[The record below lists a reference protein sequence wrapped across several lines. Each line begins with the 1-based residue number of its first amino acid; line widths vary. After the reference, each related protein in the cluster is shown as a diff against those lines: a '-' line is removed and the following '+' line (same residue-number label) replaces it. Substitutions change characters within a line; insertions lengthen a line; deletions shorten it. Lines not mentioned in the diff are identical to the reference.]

1 MVPDLVNDTL
11 TLDDVVYQEE
21 ELLASFVIEPG
32 AGLDDL
38 DGDDDDIQMPVKWK
52 WKPIKKKVWLSSL
65 RTRVPYHYVDEFWDP
80 DDKLSTAIIFVHIFF
95 HFVYFS

>member
-1 MVPDLVNDTL
+1 MVLLAHVLWLSGTNHGRPPCSFRLSPGDVVPMVPDLVNDTL

-38 DGDDDDIQMPVKWK
+38 DGDDDDIQMPVK
-52 WKPIKKKVWLSSL
+52 
-65 RTRVPYHYVDEFWDP
+65 
-80 DDKLSTAIIFVHIFF
+80 
-95 HFVYFS
+95 

>member
-38 DGDDDDIQMPVKWK
+38 DGDDDDIQMPVK
-52 WKPIKKKVWLSSL
+52 
-65 RTRVPYHYVDEFWDP
+65 
-80 DDKLSTAIIFVHIFF
+80 
-95 HFVYFS
+95 